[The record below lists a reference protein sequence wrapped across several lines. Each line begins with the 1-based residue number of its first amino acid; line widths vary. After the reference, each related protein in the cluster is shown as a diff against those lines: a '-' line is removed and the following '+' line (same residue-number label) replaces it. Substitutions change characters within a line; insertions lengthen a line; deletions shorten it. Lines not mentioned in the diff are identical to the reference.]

1 MLQLKS
7 LWDRVANGLSET
19 DVLPQTGFFLS
30 DGRVRMNDAGF
41 LHITMPKF
49 LISETFSAKH
59 ITATSFAPS
68 THSNEQH
75 AHPSLFWPLV
85 GADIKFNFG
94 NLAER

>member
-41 LHITMPKF
+41 LHITKV
-49 LISETFSAKH
+49 S
-59 ITATSFAPS
+59 
-68 THSNEQH
+68 
-75 AHPSLFWPLV
+75 
-85 GADIKFNFG
+85 DI
-94 NLAER
+94 